1 MPRIVDPEQRR
12 AEITDAA
19 ARLIAR
25 SGIESVTMREV
36 AAEAGWTTGAVTHY
50 FADKRELLLTTFQES
65 LARRRSLRPPETTTP
80 AIDRLRASL
89 EGALPLDDDR
99 RRHWLVTLTC
109 CTQATGDEQLAAAQR
124 DAYREFRTYVAALV
138 AASGLGSGAEA
149 RSLAEHLISFAD
161 GVAVQA
167 LFDPES
173 WPPARQR
180 AVLDAM
186 LANPGL
192 PDAPCGRAGARR
204 KAT

>member
-1 MPRIVDPEQRR
+1 MPRIVDAEQRR

-50 FADKRELLLTTFQES
+50 FTDKRELLLQTFQES
-65 LARRRSLRPPETTTP
+65 LARRRSLRPPEATTP
-80 AIDRLRASL
+80 AIERLRASL

-109 CTQATGDEQLAAAQR
+109 CTRATGDEQLAAAQR
-124 DAYREFRTYVAALV
+124 DAYREFRAYVAALV
-138 AASGLGSGAEA
+138 TDSGFGRGPAA
-149 RSLAEHLISFAD
+149 RSLAERLISFAD
-161 GVAVQA
+161 GIAVQA
-167 LFDPES
+167 LFDPDS

-180 AVLDAM
+180 DMLDAM
-186 LANPGL
+186 LAGSGFPGT
-192 PDAPCGRAGARR
+192 PDGRGRDRR
-204 KAT
+204 KVT